1 MICDFEGYLYLADA
15 LAASAAV
22 SMLAAALALPGT
34 RPKLLLA
41 LAPVESFS
49 KGSDSRKLVNH
60 VCRVRLKHD
69 TRHNNNAGACT
80 QTVKKTCQYARK

>member
-1 MICDFEGYLYLADA
+1 MPGTICVVLVKGSLHYCCDFEGYEYFADA

-41 LAPVESFS
+41 LAPAVESFG
-49 KGSDSRKLVNH
+49 K
-60 VCRVRLKHD
+60 VR
-69 TRHNNNAGACT
+69 
-80 QTVKKTCQYARK
+80 Q